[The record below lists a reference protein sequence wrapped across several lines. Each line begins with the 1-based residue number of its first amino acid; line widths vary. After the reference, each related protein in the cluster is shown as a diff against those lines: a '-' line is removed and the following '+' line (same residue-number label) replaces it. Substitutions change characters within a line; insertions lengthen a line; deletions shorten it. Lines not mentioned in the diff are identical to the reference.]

1 MPVLI
6 HLAPRTP
13 GPGRLRRG
21 RGPRTRLCTPG
32 SPRGRCAIAR
42 ACALGGPTELRL
54 SPAGTPGGRRRA
66 TGAPRRVFRGSGA
79 RTAPQQRRTHKCA
92 RGRAS
97 RLRFKAE
104 APAASGRCRRE
115 VAGRAVRTAYCNSE
129 PFRKES
135 RGSQTAPQGRE
146 GREGEC
152 SRKASMER
160 RCARP
165 PADLSDKTGNG
176 GRG

>member
-54 SPAGTPGGRRRA
+54 SPAGTPGGGPRALHAGFSAALVQEQLHSSAAHTNARAAAPPGCASKQRRRLPPGDAAERWQGGRSGRRIATRNPFVRSRGGARQRRRA
-66 TGAPRRVFRGSGA
+66 VRGARGSVPGKPAWSGA
-79 RTAPQQRRTHKCA
+79 
-92 RGRAS
+92 
-97 RLRFKAE
+97 
-104 APAASGRCRRE
+104 APARP
-115 VAGRAVRTAYCNSE
+115 RT
-129 PFRKES
+129 
-135 RGSQTAPQGRE
+135 
-146 GREGEC
+146 
-152 SRKASMER
+152 
-160 RCARP
+160 
-165 PADLSDKTGNG
+165 
-176 GRG
+176 

>member
-1 MPVLI
+1 MPVLS
-6 HLAPRTP
+6 HLARRTP
-13 GPGRLRRG
+13 GPGRLRWG
-21 RGPRTRLCTPG
+21 RGPRTPLCAPG
-32 SPRGRCAIAR
+32 SPRGRCAITG
-42 ACALGGPTELRL
+42 ACALGDDRAPPETRGDP
-54 SPAGTPGGRRRA
+54 RRRA
-66 TGAPRRVFRGSGA
+66 AGAPRRVFRCSGA
-79 RTAPQQRRTHKCA
+79 RQLHSSAANTRAHS
-92 RGRAS
+92 RAS
-97 RLRFKAE
+97 RVRFKAV
-104 APAASGRCRRE
+104 APAASGPCHGE

-135 RGSQTAPQGRE
+135 RGSQTAPRGRE